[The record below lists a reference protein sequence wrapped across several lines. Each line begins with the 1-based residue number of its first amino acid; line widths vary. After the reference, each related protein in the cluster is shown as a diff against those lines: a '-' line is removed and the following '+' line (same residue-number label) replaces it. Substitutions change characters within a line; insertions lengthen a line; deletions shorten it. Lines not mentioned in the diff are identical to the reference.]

1 MESPSAPE
9 PRSDD
14 FLSTDPGRPPS
25 LEFSMGVALFGFA
38 FMVFFIA
45 QSVVFMR
52 GLIARSPEFAGQSF
66 SFDLLED
73 PAFKERMVEL
83 QFNGDLVGL
92 ESAWSGG
99 IGAAFILLTCWLWKR
114 DRFRALLGLRLPG
127 AKQMA
132 IFIGLF
138 ALVAL
143 AIELLAMVSP
153 AFTTDFMKR
162 VIETT
167 THLPMLVIG
176 VAILGPLFEELLLRG
191 LLFGAVRHIADEH
204 VSVAVTAGVFALMHL
219 QYSLP
224 IMLLILPMGIVLG
237 YARAR
242 TGSLLVPIA
251 LHMANNSLSI
261 LWP

>member
-1 MESPSAPE
+1 MP
-9 PRSDD
+9 
-14 FLSTDPGRPPS
+14 TDPGRPPS
-25 LEFSMGVALFGFA
+25 LEFSMGVALFGIS
-38 FMVFFIA
+38 FMVFFLV

-52 GLIARSPEFAGQSF
+52 GVLALSPELAGLPFSF
-66 SFDLLED
+66 SLLDD
-73 PAFKERMVEL
+73 PAFLERMKAV

-99 IGAAFILLTCWLWKR
+99 IGALFILLTCWLWKR
-114 DRFRALLGLRLPG
+114 EQFAVLLGIRAP
-127 AKQMA
+127 KVMQ
-132 IFIGLF
+132 IFTWAALF
-138 ALVAL
+138 AGLVL
-143 AIELLAMVSP
+143 IIEGLSRFSP
-153 AFTTDFMKR
+153 VFDTDFM
-162 VIETT
+162 ETVVGST
-167 THLPMLVIG
+167 TNLPLLFIG

-242 TGSLLVPIA
+242 TGSLLVPIV
-251 LHMANNSLSI
+251 LHMANNGLSI
-261 LWP
+261 IWP